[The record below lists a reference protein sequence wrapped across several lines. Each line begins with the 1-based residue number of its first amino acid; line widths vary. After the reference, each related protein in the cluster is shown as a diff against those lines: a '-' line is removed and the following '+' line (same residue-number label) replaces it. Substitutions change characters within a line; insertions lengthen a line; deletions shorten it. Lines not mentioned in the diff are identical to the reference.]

1 MKAECQDCG
10 KKLKELYWSKFIE
23 PEETS
28 QIIVLEDFFY
38 CPWCN
43 KVYRR
48 EIQTE
53 VLWHKLDCLEP
64 KRKRKNEVNKTR

>member
-10 KKLKELYWSKFIE
+10 KTLKELYWSKFIE
-23 PEETS
+23 PENRS
-28 QIIVLEDFFY
+28 QIIPLEDFYY
-38 CPWCN
+38 CLECN

-53 VLWHKLDCLEP
+53 VLWHKLDCL
-64 KRKRKNEVNKTR
+64 RRSKTEAEK

>member
-10 KKLKELYWSKFIE
+10 KTLKELYWSKFIE

-28 QIIVLEDFFY
+28 QIIALEDFYY

-53 VLWHKLDCLEP
+53 VIWHKLGIVGEKP
-64 KRKRKNEVNKTR
+64 NV

>member
-10 KKLKELYWSKFIE
+10 KKLKELYWTKVIF
-23 PEETS
+23 PEDS
-28 QIIVLEDFFY
+28 QLIALEDFYY

-53 VLWHKLDCLEP
+53 VVWHKLGSSAETV
-64 KRKRKNEVNKTR
+64 KEEKE